1 MNLNLKDESIEVE
14 VEVTIEVY
22 DLRVCELRVSD
33 AERASTVFQHRE
45 GVQDIE
51 FRHREGAI
59 Q

>member
-22 DLRVCELRVSD
+22 ELRVSD

-51 FRHREGAI
+51 FQHREGAI